1 MLRHYTIISGVNFFY
16 FGLASTAQKM
26 KFFIK
31 DSVTFTE
38 EILNGKFHFLYS
50 EGEKSN
56 IKQLLHASGY

>member
-38 EILNGKFHFLYS
+38 EIPNFLENLENFIFCAVKGK
-50 EGEKSN
+50 KV
-56 IKQLLHASGY
+56 I